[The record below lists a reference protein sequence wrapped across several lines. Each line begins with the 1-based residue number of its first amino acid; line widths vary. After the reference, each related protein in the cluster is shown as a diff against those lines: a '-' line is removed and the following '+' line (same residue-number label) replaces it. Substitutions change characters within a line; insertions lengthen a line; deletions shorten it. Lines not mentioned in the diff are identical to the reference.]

1 VKILHLADLHLQHDW
16 FDWVASH
23 DRSRDR
29 HKFDLIVIAGDLQ
42 DAFSNTPMHDQAR
55 AISKWMADLRPTP
68 IVVCSG
74 NHDFWTARGSS
85 DPDAEG
91 GWIRQLKWNRMKARV
106 VGVDGEIIEFHGFR
120 IAVNGWLQVP
130 AIDGPIDILV
140 THAPPAGCD
149 CSIGAEGHDVGDPGL
164 WDALKY
170 FPPTLT
176 LCGHVH
182 QPRRKWC
189 RWPPPNDP
197 TTLVLVLGC
206 DENSA
211 ITAHWIIDTDQGTA
225 RHSSGW
231 RTVRLG

>member
-16 FDWVASH
+16 FDWVASSGA
-23 DRSRDR
+23 RSQ
-29 HKFDLIVIAGDLQ
+29 FDLIVIAGDLQ

-74 NHDFWTARGSS
+74 NHDFWSASGSP

-91 GWIRQLKWNRMKARV
+91 GWIRELKWNRMKARV
-106 VGVDGEIIEFHGFR
+106 VGVDGNIIDFHGLR

-140 THAPPAGCD
+140 THAPPVGCD
-149 CSIGAEGHDVGDPGL
+149 CSIGAESHDVGDPEL

-170 FPPTLT
+170 NPPRLM

-182 QPRRKWC
+182 QPRCTWC
-189 RWPPPNDP
+189 RWPPPDNP
-197 TTLVLVLGC
+197 TTLVLVPGC
-206 DENSA
+206 SEDDPVP
-211 ITAHWIIDTDQGTA
+211 AHWIIDTDDRSA
-225 RHSSGW
+225 KHSGGA
-231 RTVRLG
+231 VVKYK